1 MPIYF
6 TYINKNSTNR
16 KITQWIEFQNQL
28 PCHFVYPAAFYQ
40 ILKLFVHFWQ
50 KKKKK
55 ISRSFSLSF
64 RPLSSYFT
72 YFRFLLIYTHTR
84 THMDRGNIYRG
95 NQLSLLHIDSANV
108 CQRLNTRAI
117 RGFPL
122 AHESSTFNSESVGL
136 FFFFFPPLE
145 SSPEAV
151 PWMEKPRIFPGGLVS
166 LDEKPCNP
174 SRHLW
179 FVRLFSFVYARLY
192 SSSLELPG
200 FISPPFFFRCWRCWH
215 AWRRH
220 QKEPRGNVFEAK
232 KLCKNLSVFVL
243 PPPPPPSSSPFH
255 FIRAYVFWIFGSLKS
270 KLKFSSELRLKF
282 RMFRYDSKL
291 VEDLND

>member
-122 AHESSTFNSESVGL
+122 AHESSTFNSESAGL

-192 SSSLELPG
+192 RFSLELPG
-200 FISPPFFFRCWRCWH
+200 FISPPFFFVVGDVGTPGEDTKRNLEETYSK
-215 AWRRH
+215 RR
-220 QKEPRGNVFEAK
+220 
-232 KLCKNLSVFVL
+232 SFVKTFLFLFSL
-243 PPPPPPSSSPFH
+243 PPPPRLLL
-255 FIRAYVFWIFGSLKS
+255 FILYALMFFGFLA
-270 KLKFSSELRLKF
+270 L
-282 RMFRYDSKL
+282 
-291 VEDLND
+291 